1 MDYKLTVTIGVKL
14 DRERMKQHRVTEDE
28 VMGALLELSLVPEM
42 YELVANNP
50 DELELASVTLEKVVE
65 EGA

>member
-1 MDYKLTVTIGVKL
+1 
-14 DRERMKQHRVTEDE
+14 
-28 VMGALLELSLVPEM
+28 MGALLDLSLAPEM

-50 DELELASVTLEKVVE
+50 DELKLASVTLEKVTE